1 LAFALPEAPWV
12 GSPIEPVRSSTPVL
26 LILAVLGSV
35 LPGGAADPSGS
46 ALPNPEDRLAVARGS
61 QLARTYCTTCH
72 LFPEP
77 DAVDRTTWFEQILP
91 RMKYRLGFTTA
102 ELDRSPDVQTL
113 RQHHRIPL
121 EPVVTEAQWLDICS
135 YYLANAPEKP
145 LPQTAPLPIGLG
157 VPGFES
163 AILPIRSPQPAVT
176 ALRILPE
183 GGALMADDFGK
194 SLQWVGPDGRVAGGA
209 ALGASV
215 GSLRP
220 VGGAMLASGLGS
232 FMPTDERGGSV
243 FWLRPTNGWS
253 ATPPVLSGLPRTTDA
268 NEADLNGDGRPDLV
282 VSCFGNNLG
291 RLSWWESMAD
301 GSHREHELLPIPG
314 TLRTEIGDFDGDGRL
329 DIAALVAQETE
340 ALFLFKGDGRGGF
353 TRSTVFQRPPYWG
366 HSHFTVADFNR
377 DGRPD
382 FLVTNGDNGEFSSPA
397 KRVHGV
403 RLHASQPGGGWKE
416 AFFLPLYG
424 AYHSVVRDF
433 DRDGDLDIATI
444 SFFPE
449 YQKAPRGSFVFFRNE
464 GADRFTASTFR
475 ESATGRW
482 VSMDAGDFDRDGAED
497 ILLGSYIK
505 GPTPVPTA
513 LLDGWQKTGRPLMLL
528 RNTTPAG
535 GRPPVAP
542 SKSP

>member
-1 LAFALPEAPWV
+1 MRCP
-12 GSPIEPVRSSTPVL
+12 TPVL
-26 LILAVLGSV
+26 LLLALLGASA
-35 LPGGAADPSGS
+35 PGWAADP
-46 ALPNPEDRLAVARGS
+46 ADPTLPNPEDRLSVARGS

-77 DAVDRTTWFEQILP
+77 DAVDRATWFEQILP

-102 ELDRSPDVQTL
+102 ELDRSAEIQIL
-113 RQHHRIPL
+113 RQNHRIPL
-121 EPVVTEAQWLDICS
+121 KPVVTEAQWLDICA

-163 AILPIRSPQPAVT
+163 VILPIRTPQPAVT
-176 ALRILPE
+176 ALRILPD
-183 GGALMADDFGK
+183 GGALLADDFGK
-194 SLQWVGPDGRVAGGA
+194 SLQWVGPDGRVVGGVN
-209 ALGASV
+209 LGTPV

-220 VGGAMLASGLGS
+220 IGGGMLAAGLGS

-253 ATPPVLSGLPRTTDA
+253 TEPPVLSGLPRTTDA
-268 NEADLNGDGRPDLV
+268 NQADLNGDGRPDLV

-301 GSHREHELLPIPG
+301 GTYREHELLPIPG
-314 TLRTEIGDFDGDGRL
+314 TLRTEVADFDGDGRL

-340 ALFLFKGDGRGGF
+340 ALFLFLGDGRGGF

-366 HSHFTVADFNR
+366 HSHFNVVDFNR

-403 RLHASQPGGGWKE
+403 RLYASQAGGGWKE

-424 AYHSVVRDF
+424 AYQSLVRDF
-433 DRDGDLDIATI
+433 DRDGDLDIASI

-449 YQKAPRGSFVFFRNE
+449 YQKAPRGSFVLFRNE
-464 GADRFTASTFR
+464 GGDRFTASTFR

-513 LLDGWQKTGRPLMLL
+513 LLDGWQKSGRPLLLL
-528 RNTTPAG
+528 RNTG
-535 GRPPVAP
+535 VVGRPESGTPTR
-542 SKSP
+542 SP

>member
-1 LAFALPEAPWV
+1 MFHTLPILSLIAFLGASGALLGAESA
-12 GSPIEPVRSSTPVL
+12 GST
-26 LILAVLGSV
+26 
-35 LPGGAADPSGS
+35 
-46 ALPNPEDRLAVARGS
+46 LPNPEDRLSVARGA

-77 DAVDRTTWFEQILP
+77 DAVDRATWFEQILP

-102 ELDRSPDVQTL
+102 ELDRSEDVQTL
-113 RQHHRIPL
+113 RRNRRIPL
-121 EPVVTEAQWLDICS
+121 EPVVTEAQWLDICA

-163 AILPIRSPQPAVT
+163 VILPIRSPQPAVT
-176 ALRILPE
+176 AVRILPE

-194 SLQWVGPDGRVAGGA
+194 SLQWVGIDGHVTGGA
-209 ALGASV
+209 TLGSSV
-215 GSLRP
+215 ASLRP
-220 VGGAMLASGLGS
+220 VGGDLLAAGLGS
-232 FMPTDERGGSV
+232 FMPTDARGGSV

-253 ATPPVLSGLPRTTDA
+253 ASAPVLSGLPRTTDA
-268 NEADLNGDGRPDLV
+268 NQADLNGDGRPDLV

-301 GSHREHELLPIPG
+301 GTHREHELLPVPG
-314 TLRTEIGDFDGDGRL
+314 TLRTEIADFDGDGLL

-353 TRSTVFQRPPYWG
+353 TRSTLFQRPPYWG
-366 HSHFTVADFNR
+366 HSHFTVADFNK

-403 RLHASQPGGGWKE
+403 RLHASQAGGGWRE
-416 AFFLPLYG
+416 SFFLPLYG
-424 AYHSVVRDF
+424 AYQSVVRDF
-433 DRDGDLDIATI
+433 DRDGDPDIASI
-444 SFFPE
+444 SFFPD

-464 GADRFTASTFR
+464 GGDRFSASTFR

-482 VSMDAGDFDRDGAED
+482 VSMDAGDFDRDGTED

-513 LLDGWQKTGRPLMLL
+513 LLDGWQRSGRPLMLL
-528 RNTTPAG
+528 RNTGGVARQESTPTT
-535 GRPPVAP
+535 R
-542 SKSP
+542 SP